1 LAATVST
8 GTEQQ
13 VPEFVDK
20 RLAAGIAVVL
30 LGLSTAAVAAAHADE
45 PTW

>member
-8 GTEQQ
+8 KTKQQ

-30 LGLSTAAVAAAHADE
+30 LGISTATVAAAYADE